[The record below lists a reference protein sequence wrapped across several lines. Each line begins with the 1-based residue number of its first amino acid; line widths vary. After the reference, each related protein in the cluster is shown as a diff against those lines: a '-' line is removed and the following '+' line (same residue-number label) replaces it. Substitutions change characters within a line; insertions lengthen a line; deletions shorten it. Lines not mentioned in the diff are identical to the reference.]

1 VSQRRPLIARALV
14 HPRTAVAVVVIGVPL
29 LCWLWVGA
37 MARDMYGTM
46 LGPSAWMMRA
56 TWDAPYLLLLWAMW
70 AAMMAAMMLPSA
82 TPVILL
88 AARAVGRPDV
98 ATPGASARLYAL
110 TAGYLLVWI
119 TFSAGATLLQFALAR
134 SGLLTIMMEPASR
147 GLAAS
152 LLVVAGL
159 YQLTPLKQA
168 CLRSCRSPLA
178 VFGSSWGSSAAQALG
193 AGVRH
198 GAYCLGCCWALM
210 LLLFAGGVMNLSVIL
225 ALTAWVAIEKVA
237 PFGAYTSRVA
247 GAGLL
252 AAAAWIWIWLR

>member
-1 VSQRRPLIARALV
+1 VPPRRPLIARALT
-14 HPRTAVAVVVIGVPL
+14 HQRTALAVVIIGVPL

-46 LGPSAWMMRA
+46 LGPSAWMMSA

-82 TPVILL
+82 APVILL
-88 AARAVGRPDV
+88 AARPVERPDM
-98 ATPGASARLYAL
+98 ATPGAAMRLYAL

-119 TFSAGATLLQFALAR
+119 TFSAGATVLQFTLAR

-147 GLAAS
+147 GLPAA

-159 YQLTPLKQA
+159 YQLTPLKHA

-178 VFGSSWGSSAAQALG
+178 IFGSRWGSSAAQALG
-193 AGVRH
+193 TGMRH
-198 GAYCLGCCWALM
+198 GSYCLGCCWALM
-210 LLLFAGGVMNLSVIL
+210 LLLFAGGVMNLPVIL
-225 ALTAWVAIEKVA
+225 ALTVWVAIEKVA
-237 PFGAYTSRVA
+237 PFGEHSARVS
-247 GAGLL
+247 GVVLIL
-252 AAAAWIWIWLR
+252 AAAWVWLR